1 MLCLLSVIA
10 DQNTYNI
17 SEFTNKGNFQSMMD
31 MNIQVFRAINNL
43 GTDYS
48 FLNPFF
54 IFIAEYTLALLIFA
68 MLFYWFTRVKTN
80 RLMVI
85 AALLSVA
92 LAEIIGK
99 SISMLHF
106 NYQPFVVLSDVNQ
119 LIEKEVGNSFP
130 SDHTI
135 IFFAVCFTLF
145 FFKSRF
151 KYFWVGLALLVGLS
165 RMWVGVHYPADVLTG
180 AFVAVGS
187 AYICYKLIPKS
198 RGIQRLLSKTN
209 SVQQ

>member
-1 MLCLLSVIA
+1 
-10 DQNTYNI
+10 
-17 SEFTNKGNFQSMMD
+17 MMD
-31 MNIQVFRAINNL
+31 VNIQVFRAINNL
-43 GTDYS
+43 GMDYS
-48 FLNPFF
+48 YLNPFF
-54 IFIAEYTLALLIFA
+54 IFIAEYTLALLIIA
-68 MLFYWFTRVKTN
+68 ILFYWFTRSKTN

-85 AALLSVA
+85 ASLLAVA

-135 IFFAVCFTLF
+135 IFFAVCFTFF

-151 KYFWVGLALLVGLS
+151 QYFWVGLALLVGLS
-165 RMWVGVHYPADVLTG
+165 RIWVGVHYPADVLTG
-180 AFVAVGS
+180 ALVAIGS
-187 AYICYKLIPKS
+187 AYICYKIIPRS
-198 RGIQRLLSKTN
+198 QGIQKLLSRAN

>member
-1 MLCLLSVIA
+1 M
-10 DQNTYNI
+10 
-17 SEFTNKGNFQSMMD
+17 SEV
-31 MNIQVFRAINNL
+31 NIQVFRTINNL
-43 GTDYS
+43 GKDYS
-48 FLNPFF
+48 FLNPFI
-54 IFIAEYTLALLIFA
+54 IFIAEYTLVLLIFA
-68 MLFYWFTRVKTN
+68 VLFYWFSRSKIN
-80 RLMVI
+80 RIMVI
-85 AALLSVA
+85 AALLSVV

-99 SISMLHF
+99 LISMLHF

-119 LIEKEVGNSFP
+119 LIGKEVGNSFP

-135 IFFAVCFTLF
+135 ICFAVCFTFF

-187 AYICYKLIPKS
+187 AYICYKFIPNNS
-198 RGIQRLLSKTN
+198 GIQKLFSKANTMPH
-209 SVQQ
+209 